1 MNYPGNRTWFADRRI
16 GVVKRLSTLLF
27 LCVSAAFAADGSL
40 QTASLGDFKLDSGQV
55 IRDCRIGYRTY
66 GELKADKSNVIV
78 VTTWF
83 GGTTAGLA
91 GLIGAGKLYDSSKY
105 YVISVDAL
113 GDGVS
118 SSPSNSKA
126 QTGPDF
132 PQFSMRDMVR
142 SQHQLLTHELGLD
155 HVYAVSGLSMGG
167 MQTFQWAVTFPDF
180 MDKVVPIV
188 GTPKQTAYDLLL
200 WKTELALFESSVGSA
215 EAMKAAAGIN
225 EMHLHTPAWIAS
237 HVDDIDK
244 LMQSHAQSLRKTD
257 PFDYAALLRAMIGID
272 IGPADAIHA
281 KMFIVVSVQDQMVNP
296 GPARE
301 LARITKSPLLTLT
314 GDCGHLAT
322 ACEVEI
328 LVREVTRFLDTK

>member
-1 MNYPGNRTWFADRRI
+1 M
-16 GVVKRLSTLLF
+16 KRFLPLF
-27 LCVSAAFAADGSL
+27 FLFVSGAFAADGTL
-40 QTASLGDFKLDSGQV
+40 QTANLGDFVLDTGQV

-66 GELKADKSNVIV
+66 GELQPDRSNVIV

-91 GLIGAGKLYDSSKY
+91 GWIGPGKLYDTSRY
-105 YVISVDAL
+105 YVISIDAL

-118 SSPSNSKA
+118 SSPSNSST
-126 QTGPDF
+126 QPGRSF
-132 PQFSMRDMVR
+132 PEFTMRDLVR

-180 MDKVVPIV
+180 MDKAVPIV

-200 WKTELALFESSVGSA
+200 WKTELALIDSPLGL
-215 EAMKAAAGIN
+215 KAAADIN

-237 HVDDIDK
+237 HVDDVDK
-244 LMQSHAQSLRKTD
+244 LMQSHEQALRKLD
-257 PFDYAALLRAMIGID
+257 PFDYAALVRAMIGID
-272 IGPADAIHA
+272 IGSPEGIHA
-281 KMFIVVSVQDQMVNP
+281 KMFVVVSLQDQMVNP
-296 GPARE
+296 APARE
-301 LARITKSPLLTLT
+301 LARVTKSPLLTLT

-322 ACEVEI
+322 ACEEEI
-328 LVREVTRFLDTK
+328 LVREVTRFLNKR

>member
-1 MNYPGNRTWFADRRI
+1 M
-16 GVVKRLSTLLF
+16 KRLFPLLF
-27 LCVSAAFAADGSL
+27 LCVSTGFAGDGTQ

-66 GELKADKSNVIV
+66 GELKADRSNVIV

-91 GLIGAGKLYDSSKY
+91 GLIGTGRLYDSSKY
-105 YVISVDAL
+105 YVVSIDAL

-118 SSPSNSKA
+118 SSPSNSSA
-126 QTGPDF
+126 QGGANF
-132 PQFSMRDMVR
+132 PQFTMRDMVR
-142 SQHQLLTHELGLD
+142 SQHQLLTHELGID

-167 MQTFQWAVTFPDF
+167 MQAFQWAVSFPDF

-200 WKTELALFESSVGSA
+200 WKTELALIDSPIGSTGG
-215 EAMKAAAGIN
+215 MKAAADIN

-244 LMQSHAQSLRKTD
+244 LMQSHEQSLRKLD

-272 IGPADAIHA
+272 IGSPDAIHA
-281 KMFIVVSVQDQMVNP
+281 KMFVVVSLQDQMVNP
-296 GPARE
+296 APARE
-301 LARITKSPLLTLT
+301 LARVTKSQLLTLT

-322 ACEVEI
+322 VCEQEI
-328 LVREVTRFLDTK
+328 LVREVTRFLDTR